1 MTSDHSMSAASK
13 PEQSIDINPSLLL
26 SAPVTTPLTII
37 GIGASAGGLTA
48 LRNFLQALPADSGLT
63 FVIVV
68 HLSPEHESV
77 LAELLQPYTAMPVLQ
92 VNERIAMH
100 PNHVYVIPPAKSLV
114 VSDNALDLQELT
126 AARGRPMQIDS
137 FFRSLAEEHG
147 DGGAIILSGSGSDGA
162 VGIQAIKEKGGLLLV
177 QSPTEAEYDGM
188 PRSAIATGLVD
199 IVGTVAELATQLVA
213 AKQLR
218 LTVELPR
225 DGEPL
230 SAVTEEALHQ
240 ILTQLR
246 LRTGHDFSGYKRAT
260 LLRRLA
266 RRMQLTQSTTLT
278 AYLQRLRQDTDE
290 ADALFRDLL
299 INVTE
304 FFRDRDAWSAL
315 ETMVIPQL
323 FAGKGKDDSVR
334 VWAVGCATGEEAY
347 SLAMLLLEYANSL
360 ATPPAIQIFA
370 SDLGK
375 SALDFARAGYYPE
388 AIAVDLNAER
398 LARFFIQENSH
409 YRVRPEIRDTILF
422 TQHNLL
428 QDPPFS
434 KLDLIICRNLLI
446 YIQRELQEKV
456 FETFSYALRPGGY
469 LFLGNAESA
478 DGASNLFDTVDKRQR
493 LYQRRA
499 QSHPISRLPALPL
512 LSRRAARP
520 LSSSA
525 SVGTVQTPQEEHQLL
540 LETSAPPSILVDR
553 DYHLL
558 HLSETAGR
566 YLLSPGGQ
574 PTTDLLKVVRPEL
587 QIDLRA
593 ALFRAFEEG
602 KSSFTP
608 PVPVQFN
615 GAPHLVYLFVRPRP
629 QAGGAVRALV
639 LFLED
644 ERPVT
649 PAPLPS
655 SATTETVHQ
664 LASELR
670 HTQERL
676 QGARE
681 AYETTVEELRA
692 ANEELQSTNEEYK
705 STLEELETSKEELQS
720 INEELQTINQ
730 ELKSKVDEVTQA
742 HDDLQ
747 NLFGATNIATL
758 FLDRQLQVKRYT
770 PRAADL
776 FNLMPP
782 DRGRPI
788 AHLRANLHYPQLE
801 ADAQQVLQ
809 SLVPTEREVTSQ
821 AGRWYLGQV
830 RPYRTMDD
838 RIDGVA
844 ISFVDITAIKQ
855 TAEALRNSEA
865 RFRSALGA
873 MLDAALLLTP
883 IYDATQ
889 TIIDFRIDFA
899 SRVALDVAQL
909 RHDEFVGCSLTAV
922 FPNVAT
928 TGLLATYRQ
937 VFQSQTA
944 VIDLFYYEDA
954 VGAYANGRWI
964 EAHISPMQE
973 GIIAVWHDVTAWK
986 EAEAGLQRLNET
998 LEERVVER
1006 TTQVRTLAST
1016 LTLAEQE
1023 ERRRISQ
1030 ILHDDLQQRL
1040 YGIQMRVLSI
1050 INDVAAN
1057 NQTRLPRYAQE
1068 VYDWIGDAIQT
1079 TRQLTVDL
1087 SPPVLKNEG
1096 LVDALAW
1103 LATQMAAVNGLQVT
1117 IQASDPCIVPQEDMR
1132 VLLFQSVRE
1141 LLFNV
1146 VKHAATDHATVEL
1159 AETTTG
1165 ELRIVVRDEGR
1176 GFDITAVTGKQSGG
1190 FGLFSVRERLNLFG
1204 GQMAI
1209 QSTPGQGT
1217 EITIYAPIAP

>member
-13 PEQSIDINPSLLL
+13 PEQSIDINPSLPL

-92 VNERIAMH
+92 VNERIAMQ

-126 AARGRPMQIDS
+126 TARGRPMQIDS
-137 FFRSLAEEHG
+137 FFRSLAEDHG

-177 QSPTEAEYDGM
+177 QSPAEAEYDSM

-213 AKQLR
+213 AKQLH

-304 FFRDRDAWSAL
+304 FFRDRDAWLTL
-315 ETMVIPQL
+315 ETTVIPQL
-323 FAGKGKDDSVR
+323 FAGKGQGDSVR
-334 VWAVGCATGEEAY
+334 VWTVGCATGEEAY
-347 SLAMLLLEYANSL
+347 SLAMLLLEYATAL
-360 ATPPAIQIFA
+360 AMPPTIQIFA

-388 AIAVDLNAER
+388 AIAGDLTEER
-398 LARFFIQENSH
+398 LSRFFTKENSH
-409 YRVRPEIRDTILF
+409 YRVRPEIRETILF

-434 KLDLIICRNLLI
+434 RLDLIICRNLLI
-446 YIQRELQEKV
+446 YIQRELQEKI
-456 FETFSYALRPGGY
+456 FETFSYALRPSGY

-478 DGASNLFDTVDKRQR
+478 DGASNLFDTVDKRHR
-493 LYQRRA
+493 LYQRRV
-499 QSHPISRLPALPL
+499 QSHPAPLLPALPL
-512 LSRRAARP
+512 LSRLAHRLPA
-520 LSSSA
+520 SST
-525 SVGTVQTPQEEHQLL
+525 GTAQPPPEEHRLL
-540 LETSAPPSILVDR
+540 LETDAPPSVLIDQEYR
-553 DYHLL
+553 LL
-558 HLSETAGR
+558 HLSESAGR
-566 YLLSPGGQ
+566 YLLTPGGQ

-587 QIDLRA
+587 QIELRA
-593 ALFRAFEEG
+593 ALFRAFDEG
-602 KSSFTP
+602 KSTFTS

-615 GAPHLVYLFVRPRP
+615 GAPHLVYLFVRPRA
-629 QAGGAVRALV
+629 QAGGAMRALV

-730 ELKSKVDEVTQA
+730 ELKSKVEEVTQA

-747 NLFGATNIATL
+747 NLFVATNIATL
-758 FLDRQLQVKRYT
+758 FLDRRLQVKRYT

-809 SLVPTEREVTSQ
+809 SLTPTEREVTSQ
-821 AGRWYLGQV
+821 TGRWYLVQV

-844 ISFVDITAIKQ
+844 ITFVDITAIKQ
-855 TAEALRNSEA
+855 TEEALRNSEA
-865 RFRSALGA
+865 HFRSALGA

-889 TIIDFRIDFA
+889 TISDFRIDFA
-899 SRVALDVAQL
+899 SRVALDVAQ
-909 RHDEFVGCSLTAV
+909 RPHDEFVGRRLTAI
-922 FPNVAT
+922 FPAIAA

-944 VIDLFYYEDA
+944 VTELFYYQDT
-954 VGAYANGRWI
+954 VGAYTNGRWI
-964 EAHISPMQE
+964 EAHLSPMQE

-986 EAEAGLQRLNET
+986 EAEAGLRSLNET

-1006 TTQVRTLAST
+1006 TTQVRALAST

-1050 INDVAAN
+1050 ITDVAAN
-1057 NQTRLPRYAQE
+1057 NQSRLSRYAQE
-1068 VYDWIGDAIQT
+1068 VYGWIGDAIQT

-1087 SPPVLKNEG
+1087 SPPVLRNEG
-1096 LVDALAW
+1096 LADALAW
-1103 LATQMAAVNGLQVT
+1103 LASQMAAVNGLQVE
-1117 IQASDPCIVPQEDMR
+1117 IRAPRPWIVLQEDMR

-1159 AETTTG
+1159 TETTNG
-1165 ELRIVVRDEGR
+1165 ELQIVVRDEGR
-1176 GFDITAVTGKQSGG
+1176 GFDTTAVNSKQAVG
-1190 FGLFSVRERLNLFG
+1190 FGLYSVRERLNLFG
-1204 GQMAI
+1204 GRLTIA
-1209 QSTPGQGT
+1209 STPGQGT
-1217 EITIYAPIAP
+1217 EITIHAPIASS

>member
-1 MTSDHSMSAASK
+1 MTSVYSASAVSA
-13 PEQSIDINPSLLL
+13 PEQ
-26 SAPVTTPLTII
+26 TPLTII

-48 LRNFLQALPADSGLT
+48 LRNLLQALPADSGLT

-77 LAELLQPYTAMPVLQ
+77 LAALLQSYTQMPVLQ
-92 VNERIAMH
+92 VNGRIAMQ
-100 PNHVYVIPPAKSLV
+100 PNHVYVIPPAKGLIV
-114 VSDNALDLQELT
+114 RDNALDLQELT

-213 AKQLR
+213 AKQFR

-304 FFRDRDAWSAL
+304 FFRDRDAWLTL
-315 ETMVIPQL
+315 ETTVIPQL
-323 FAGKGKDDSVR
+323 FAGKGQGDSVR
-334 VWAVGCATGEEAY
+334 VWSVGCATGEEAY
-347 SLAMLLLEYANSL
+347 SLAMLLLEYATPL
-360 ATPPAIQIFA
+360 AMPPTIQIFA

-375 SALDFARAGYYPE
+375 SALDFARDGYYPE
-388 AIAVDLNAER
+388 AIAGDLTEER
-398 LARFFIQENSH
+398 LTRFFTKENSH
-409 YRVRPEIRDTILF
+409 YRVRPEMRETILF

-434 KLDLIICRNLLI
+434 RLDLIICRNLLI
-446 YIQRELQEKV
+446 YIQRELQEKI

-478 DGASNLFDTVDKRQR
+478 DGASNLFDTVDKRHR

-499 QSHPISRLPALPL
+499 QSNPPPLLPALPL
-512 LSRRAARP
+512 LSRLAHRLP
-520 LSSSA
+520 SIST
-525 SVGTVQTPQEEHQLL
+525 GTAQPPPEEHRLL
-540 LETSAPPSILVDR
+540 LETDAPPSVLIDQE
-553 DYHLL
+553 YHLL
-558 HLSETAGR
+558 HLSESAGR
-566 YLLSPGGQ
+566 YLLTPGGQ

-587 QIDLRA
+587 QIELRA
-593 ALFRAFEEG
+593 ALFRAFDEG
-602 KSSFTP
+602 KSSFTS

-629 QAGGAVRALV
+629 QAGGAMRALV

-730 ELKSKVDEVTQA
+730 ELKSKVEEVTQA

-747 NLFGATNIATL
+747 NLFAATNIATL

-788 AHLRANLHYPQLE
+788 AHLRANLHYPELE
-801 ADAQQVLQ
+801 TDAQQVLQ
-809 SLVPTEREVTSQ
+809 SLMPTEREVTSQ
-821 AGRWYLGQV
+821 TGRWYLVQV

-844 ISFVDITAIKQ
+844 ITFVDITAIKQ
-855 TAEALRNSEA
+855 TEEALRNSEA
-865 RFRSALGA
+865 RFRSALAA

-883 IYDATQ
+883 IYDDTQ
-889 TIIDFRIDFA
+889 VISDFRIDFA
-899 SRVALDVAQL
+899 SRVALDVAQ
-909 RHDEFVGCSLTAV
+909 RPDDEFVGRRLTAI
-922 FPNVAT
+922 FPAIAA

-944 VIDLFYYEDA
+944 VTELFYYQDT
-954 VGAYANGRWI
+954 VGAYTNGRWI
-964 EAHISPMQE
+964 EAHLSPMQE

-986 EAEAGLQRLNET
+986 EAEAGLRSLNET

-1050 INDVAAN
+1050 ITDVAAN
-1057 NQTRLPRYAQE
+1057 NQSRLPRYAQE
-1068 VYDWIGDAIQT
+1068 VYGWIGDAIQT

-1096 LVDALAW
+1096 LADALAW
-1103 LATQMAAVNGLQVT
+1103 LATQMAAVNGLQVE
-1117 IQASDPCIVPQEDMR
+1117 IQATHPCIIPQEDMR

-1159 AETTTG
+1159 TETTTG

-1176 GFDITAVTGKQSGG
+1176 GFDTTAVNSKQAVG
-1190 FGLFSVRERLNLFG
+1190 FGLYSVRERLNLFG
-1204 GQMAI
+1204 GRLTIA
-1209 QSTPGQGT
+1209 STPGQGT
-1217 EITIYAPIAP
+1217 EITIHAPIASS

>member
-1 MTSDHSMSAASK
+1 
-13 PEQSIDINPSLLL
+13 
-26 SAPVTTPLTII
+26 
-37 GIGASAGGLTA
+37 
-48 LRNFLQALPADSGLT
+48 
-63 FVIVV
+63 
-68 HLSPEHESV
+68 
-77 LAELLQPYTAMPVLQ
+77 
-92 VNERIAMH
+92 
-100 PNHVYVIPPAKSLV
+100 
-114 VSDNALDLQELT
+114 
-126 AARGRPMQIDS
+126 MQIDS

-177 QSPTEAEYDGM
+177 QSPAEAEYDGM

-512 LSRRAARP
+512 LSRLAARP

-899 SRVALDVAQL
+899 SSVALDVAQL
-909 RHDEFVGCSLTAV
+909 RHDEFVGRSLTAV

-954 VGAYANGRWI
+954 VGAYASGRWI

-1006 TTQVRTLAST
+1006 TTQVRALAST

-1176 GFDITAVTGKQSGG
+1176 GFDITAVAGKQSGG

-1209 QSTPGQGT
+1209 KSAPGQGT

>member
-1 MTSDHSMSAASK
+1 MTSDHLPPAISAEEQLIKSKAS
-13 PEQSIDINPSLLL
+13 P
-26 SAPVTTPLTII
+26 PLTII

-48 LRNFLQALPADSGLT
+48 LRNLLHALPGDSGLT

-68 HLSPEHESV
+68 HLSPEHESI
-77 LAELLQPYTAMPVLQ
+77 LAELLQPYSPMPVLQ
-92 VNERIAMH
+92 VNGYTVMQ

-114 VSDNALDLQELT
+114 VNDNALDLRELT
-126 AARGRPMQIDS
+126 PDRGRPMQIDS
-137 FFRSLAEEHG
+137 FFRSLAEKHG

-177 QSPTEAEYDGM
+177 QSPLEAEYDGM

-199 IVGTVAELATQLVA
+199 IVGTVAELASQLVA
-213 AKQLR
+213 AKQIYFAA
-218 LTVELPR
+218 ELPVE
-225 DGEPL
+225 GEPL
-230 SAVTEEALHQ
+230 SAPTEEILTQ

-266 RRMQLTQSTTLT
+266 RQMQLTQSTTL
-278 AYLQRLRQDTDE
+278 AVYLQRLRNDGNE

-304 FFRDRDAWSAL
+304 FFRDREAWLAL
-315 ETMVIPQL
+315 EATVIPQL
-323 FAGKGKDDSVR
+323 FAGKGAGDSVR
-334 VWAVGCATGEEAY
+334 VWTVGCATGEEAY
-347 SLAMLLLEYANSL
+347 SLAMLLLEYTNQL
-360 ATPPAIQIFA
+360 VTPPTIQIFA

-375 SALDFARAGYYPE
+375 TALDFARAGYYPE
-388 AIAVDLNAER
+388 AIADDLTEER
-398 LARFFIQENSH
+398 LTRFFIKENSH
-409 YRVRPEIRDTILF
+409 YRVRPEIRESILF

-434 KLDLIICRNLLI
+434 KLDLIVCRNLLI

-478 DGASNLFDTVDKRQR
+478 DGASGLFDTLDKRHR

-499 QSHPISRLPALPL
+499 QSHPPPLLPALPH
-512 LSRRAARP
+512 LSRLSARP
-520 LSSSA
+520 PSTSA
-525 SVGTVQTPQEEHQLL
+525 GSTAQTPQEEHRLL
-540 LETSAPPSILVDR
+540 LESSAPPSILVDR
-553 DYHLL
+553 DYRLL
-558 HLSETAGR
+558 HISETAGR
-566 YLLSPGGQ
+566 YLLTPGGQ

-587 QIDLRA
+587 QLDLRA

-602 KSSFTP
+602 KSNFTP

-615 GAPHLVYLFVRPRP
+615 GAPHLVYLFVRPSP
-629 QAGGAVRALV
+629 QAGGATRALV
-639 LFLED
+639 VFLED
-644 ERPVT
+644 ETPVA
-649 PAPLPS
+649 PAALTGS
-655 SATTETVHQ
+655 VTTETVHQ

-670 HTQERL
+670 HTQDRL

-730 ELKSKVDEVTQA
+730 ELKSKVEEVTQT

-747 NLFGATNIATL
+747 NLFVATNIATL

-788 AHLRANLHYPQLE
+788 AHLRSNLNYPDLE
-801 ADAQQVLQ
+801 SDAQQVLQ

-821 AGRWYLGQV
+821 AGRWYFGQV
-830 RPYRTMDD
+830 RPYRTIDD
-838 RIDGVA
+838 RIDGVV
-844 ISFVDITAIKQ
+844 ITFVDISAIKQ
-855 TAEALRNSEA
+855 TEEALRNSEA
-865 RFRSALGA
+865 RFRSALEA

-889 TIIDFRIDFA
+889 TFSDFRIAFA
-899 SRVALDVAQL
+899 SRVALNVAKL
-909 RHDEFVGCSLTAV
+909 RHDEVVGRNLTAV
-922 FPNVAT
+922 FPAIAA

-937 VFQSQTA
+937 VFERQSA
-944 VIDLFYYEDA
+944 VTTLFFYQEK

-998 LEERVVER
+998 LEERVAER
-1006 TTQVRTLAST
+1006 TTQVRALAST

-1030 ILHDDLQQRL
+1030 ILHDDLQQQL

-1057 NQTRLPRYAQE
+1057 NQSRLPRYAQE
-1068 VYDWIGDAIQT
+1068 VYDWIGKAIQT

-1087 SPPVLKNEG
+1087 SPPVLKTEG
-1096 LVDALAW
+1096 LADALTW
-1103 LATQMAAVNGLQVT
+1103 LASQMAAVNGLQVE
-1117 IQASDPCIVPQEDMR
+1117 IRALHPCVIPREDMR

-1159 AETTTG
+1159 TETTTG
-1165 ELRIVVRDEGR
+1165 ELRIVVSDEGR
-1176 GFDITAVTGKQSGG
+1176 GFDVTAAANKQGSG
-1190 FGLFSVRERLNLFG
+1190 FGLFSVRERLSLFAG
-1204 GQMAI
+1204 RMSIESA
-1209 QSTPGQGT
+1209 PGQGT
-1217 EITIYAPIAP
+1217 QITIHIPIVS

>member
-13 PEQSIDINPSLLL
+13 PEQSIDINPSLPL

-92 VNERIAMH
+92 VNERIAMQ

-126 AARGRPMQIDS
+126 TARGRPMQIDS
-137 FFRSLAEEHG
+137 FFRSLAEDHG

-290 ADALFRDLL
+290 ADALFSDLL

-304 FFRDRDAWSAL
+304 FFRDRDAWLTL
-315 ETMVIPQL
+315 ETTVIPQL
-323 FAGKGKDDSVR
+323 FAGKGQGDSVR
-334 VWAVGCATGEEAY
+334 VWTVGCATGEEAY
-347 SLAMLLLEYANSL
+347 SLAMLLLEYATAL
-360 ATPPAIQIFA
+360 AMPPTIQIFA

-375 SALDFARAGYYPE
+375 SALDFARASYYPE
-388 AIAVDLNAER
+388 AIAGDLTEER
-398 LARFFIQENSH
+398 LSRFFTKENSH
-409 YRVRPEIRDTILF
+409 YRVRPEIRETILF

-434 KLDLIICRNLLI
+434 RLDLIICRNLLI
-446 YIQRELQEKV
+446 YIQRELQEKI
-456 FETFSYALRPGGY
+456 FETFSYALRPSGY

-478 DGASNLFDTVDKRQR
+478 DGASNLFDTVDKRHR
-493 LYQRRA
+493 LYQRRV
-499 QSHPISRLPALPL
+499 QSHPAPLLPALPL
-512 LSRRAARP
+512 LSRLAHRLPA
-520 LSSSA
+520 SST
-525 SVGTVQTPQEEHQLL
+525 GTAQPPPEEHRLL
-540 LETSAPPSILVDR
+540 LETDAPPSVLIDQEYR
-553 DYHLL
+553 LL
-558 HLSETAGR
+558 HLSESAGR
-566 YLLSPGGQ
+566 YLLTPGGQ

-587 QIDLRA
+587 QIELRA
-593 ALFRAFEEG
+593 ALFRAFDEG
-602 KSSFTP
+602 KSTFTS

-615 GAPHLVYLFVRPRP
+615 GAPHLVYLFVRPRA
-629 QAGGAVRALV
+629 QAGGAMRALV

-730 ELKSKVDEVTQA
+730 ELKSKVEEVTQA

-747 NLFGATNIATL
+747 NLFVATNIATL
-758 FLDRQLQVKRYT
+758 FLDRRLQVKRYT

-809 SLVPTEREVTSQ
+809 SLTPTEREVTSQ
-821 AGRWYLGQV
+821 TGRWYLVQV

-844 ISFVDITAIKQ
+844 ITFVDITAIKQ
-855 TAEALRNSEA
+855 TEEALRNSEA
-865 RFRSALGA
+865 HFRSALGA

-889 TIIDFRIDFA
+889 TISDFRIDFA
-899 SRVALDVAQL
+899 SRVALDVAQ
-909 RHDEFVGCSLTAV
+909 RPHDEFVGRRLTAI
-922 FPNVAT
+922 FPAIAA

-944 VIDLFYYEDA
+944 VTELFYYQDT
-954 VGAYANGRWI
+954 VGAYTNGRWI
-964 EAHISPMQE
+964 EAHLSPMQE

-986 EAEAGLQRLNET
+986 EAEAGLRSLNET

-1006 TTQVRTLAST
+1006 TTQVRALAST

-1050 INDVAAN
+1050 ITDVAAN
-1057 NQTRLPRYAQE
+1057 NQSRLSRYAQE
-1068 VYDWIGDAIQT
+1068 VYGWIGDAIQT

-1087 SPPVLKNEG
+1087 SPPVLRNEG
-1096 LVDALAW
+1096 LADALAW
-1103 LATQMAAVNGLQVT
+1103 LASQMAAVNGLQVE
-1117 IQASDPCIVPQEDMR
+1117 IRAPRPWIVLQEDMR

-1159 AETTTG
+1159 TETTNG
-1165 ELRIVVRDEGR
+1165 ELQIVVRDEGR
-1176 GFDITAVTGKQSGG
+1176 GFDTTAVNSKQAVG
-1190 FGLFSVRERLNLFG
+1190 FGLYSVRERLNLFG
-1204 GQMAI
+1204 GRLTIA
-1209 QSTPGQGT
+1209 STPGQGT
-1217 EITIYAPIAP
+1217 EITIHAPIASS